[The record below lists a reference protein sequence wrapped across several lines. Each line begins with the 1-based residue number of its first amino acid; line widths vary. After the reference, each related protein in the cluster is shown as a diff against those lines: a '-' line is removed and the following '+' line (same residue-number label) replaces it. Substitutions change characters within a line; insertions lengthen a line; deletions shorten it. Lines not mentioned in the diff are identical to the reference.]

1 MAYFLASLQSAR
13 RKNFLAL
20 LLFYSMS
27 GFAQNSKSTPDSLI
41 DPAIITSGDIHIV
54 DQLNQ
59 QAETDEFT
67 NADYSIRC
75 AKLAYRL
82 ADSLDYPNGM
92 AFADLLLSGAYSTLG
107 NYRLALYYTFKCRDQ
122 ARKLDNHRL
131 YVRSLS
137 HLVDCYSKLGEY
149 DKALTTARMGAAFV
163 QMYYPN
169 RMTFPLADLAKSH
182 QSLHQNDSA
191 IYYAKESLSMYDLV
205 LMNTDTVNKFVSLDP
220 RGYILHVLASA
231 YLDKGEYDSSLKYF
245 RRAIMGSIAS
255 NIGVDLIESY
265 NGIAELF
272 LKIGQV
278 DSARWYSKKIIEGRM
293 AHYYPAGTL
302 EATERLF
309 RIYQGG
315 SKTDST
321 LKYLEAT
328 AFLKDSL
335 FNREKTVAAE
345 NITFSDQEKEKELA
359 AATLKYQNQIKI
371 IALAGGFIA
380 ALVIAFLLYRHNR
393 ARQSAYNQLKK
404 QQEETIR
411 QKEKTDQAL
420 THLKSTQSQ
429 LIQSEKMAS
438 LGELTAGIAH
448 EIQNPLNFVNNF
460 SEINAELMEE
470 MENDFRSGNPTD
482 AFAIAETIKQNINKV
497 HAHGKRAD
505 AIVKSM
511 LQHSR
516 SSSGQEELVDIN
528 ALADEYLRLSY
539 QGFRSKD
546 NAFHATVKTDFD
558 GRIGKINI
566 IPQDIT
572 RVLVN
577 LYNNAFYAVREK
589 ELQLPGGY
597 EPHVTVKTK
606 KSNVIVEITVKDNG
620 RGIPENIRQKIFQP
634 FFTTKPA
641 GQGTG
646 LGLSLA
652 YDIIKAH
659 GGEIKVETT
668 EGEGSQFMIQLPL

>member
-1 MAYFLASLQSAR
+1 MR
-13 RKNFLAL
+13 RKTFMTL
-20 LLFYSMS
+20 LLLYSLS
-27 GFAQNSKSTPDSLI
+27 GFSQNSSGTTDSLI
-41 DPAIITSGDIHIV
+41 DPLLITRGDTSTV

-59 QAETDEFT
+59 KAETDEFT

-75 AKLAYRL
+75 AKLAYHL
-82 ADSLDYPNGM
+82 ADSLHYSNGM
-92 AFADLLLSGAYSTLG
+92 AFADLLLSGAYTTLG

-122 ARKLDNHRL
+122 ARELDNHRL

-137 HLVDCYSKLGEY
+137 HLVECYSKLGEY
-149 DKALTTARMGAAFV
+149 NKALTTARICAASV
-163 QMYYPN
+163 QEYYPK
-169 RMTFPLADLAKSH
+169 RMTFPLADLAKCH

-191 IYYAKESLSMYDLV
+191 IYYAKESLILYDLV
-205 LMNTDTVNKFVSLDP
+205 LTNTDTANKLVSLDP
-220 RGYILHVLASA
+220 RGYILQVLASA
-231 YLDKGEYDSSLKYF
+231 YLDKAEYDSSLKYF
-245 RRAIMGSIAS
+245 RKAIMYSIAS

-272 LKIGQV
+272 LAIGQV
-278 DSARWYSKKIIEGRM
+278 DSARWYSKKILEGRM
-293 AHYYPAGTL
+293 AHYYPAGTIV
-302 EATERLF
+302 ATERLF
-309 RIYQGG
+309 RIYQRE
-315 SKTDST
+315 SKTDSA

-359 AATLKYQNQIKI
+359 AARLKYQNQIKI

-380 ALVIAFLLYRHNR
+380 ALVIAFLLYRYNR
-393 ARQSAYNQLKK
+393 ARQRAFDLLKK

-420 THLKSTQSQ
+420 IHLKSTQSQ

-470 MENDFRSGNPTD
+470 MENNFKSGNATD
-482 AFAIAETIKQNINKV
+482 AFAIAETIKQNIEKV

-516 SSSGQEELVDIN
+516 TSSGQKELVDIN

-539 QGFRSKD
+539 QGFRSRD
-546 NAFHATVKTDFD
+546 NSFHAKVKTDFD
-558 GRIGKINI
+558 GSIGKITI
-566 IPQDIT
+566 IPQDIS

-577 LYNNAFYAVREK
+577 IYNNAFYAVREK
-589 ELQLPGGY
+589 GLQSPNGY
-597 EPHVTVKTK
+597 KPSILVATSKA
-606 KSNVIVEITVKDNG
+606 NGMVEITVKDNG
-620 RGIPENIRQKIFQP
+620 RGIAENIRQKIFQP
-634 FFTTKPA
+634 FFTTKPT

-659 GGEIKVETT
+659 GGKIEVESK
-668 EGEGSQFMIQLPL
+668 ENEGSEFVILLPAEVGYQLYDGS